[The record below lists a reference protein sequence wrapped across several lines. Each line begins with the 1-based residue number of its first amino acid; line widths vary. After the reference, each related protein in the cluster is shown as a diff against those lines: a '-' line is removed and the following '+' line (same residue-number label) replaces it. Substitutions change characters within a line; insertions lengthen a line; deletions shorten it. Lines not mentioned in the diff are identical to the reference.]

1 MAMRNK
7 YIMAVLWLALAVGSC
22 GKGGGE
28 EAETDVSQQIKG
40 LDTEDVL
47 IGKSSNIY
55 VYGDRLYIVD
65 FKSDDRILH
74 VFDTGSGRYLGS
86 ALKPGP
92 SPYEITVP
100 GALGVDAANGEAFL
114 FDYGQ
119 NRIVTFN
126 VDSIISDSVPDI
138 RTLRKLDMTGF
149 PDSYVYVN
157 DSTGYARFIIP
168 DGRNSYNQTICRYD
182 VATGDIRQFNTS
194 GAVGA
199 DNRSAV
205 AVSPDGKMVVEACC
219 TQDLIVVYDAEGNP
233 VKEIKGDAYDP
244 VADKK
249 MSYFTD
255 AAVTGSHILAAYSG
269 ANARKSFYGD
279 RIKVFD
285 LDGNHVK
292 TLRLGIKIR
301 KMAYSPETDNLYIS
315 TPDSIQFAILPL
327 GDTLLP

>member
-7 YIMAVLWLALAVGSC
+7 YIMAVLSLALAVSSC

-28 EAETDVSQQIKG
+28 GAETDVSQQIKG

-47 IGKSSNIY
+47 IGKTSNIY

-65 FKSDDRILH
+65 FRSDDKILH

-92 SPYEITVP
+92 SPYEVTRP
-100 GALGVDAANGEAFL
+100 GALGVNAATGEAIL

-126 VDSIISDSVPDI
+126 VDSVLSDSVQSL
-138 RTLRKLDMTGF
+138 RTLRELDMTGF
-149 PDSYVYVN
+149 PDSYVFVN
-157 DSTGYARFIIP
+157 DSTGYARLIIP
-168 DGRNSYNQTICRYD
+168 DGRNSYSQTVCRYD
-182 VATGDIRQFNTS
+182 AATGDIRKFHTS
-194 GAVGA
+194 EAVGK
-199 DNRSAV
+199 DNRSSV
-205 AVSPDGKMVVEACC
+205 AVSPDGKTIVEACY
-219 TQDLIVVYDAEGNP
+219 TQDLIVVYDADGNP
-233 VKEIKGDAYDP
+233 VKEIKGEEYNP

-249 MSYFTD
+249 MSYFCGVS
-255 AAVTGSHILAAYSG
+255 VTGSHILAAYSG
-269 ANARKSFYGD
+269 GNAKDAFLGD

-292 TLRLGIKIR
+292 TLKLGIEIW
-301 KMAYSPETDNLYIS
+301 KMAYSPTTDNLYIS
-315 TPDSIQFAILPL
+315 TPDSIQFAVLPL
-327 GDTLLP
+327 GEIEGL